1 MLLLCRWNTF
11 GGVCRWRFEAT
22 GGFCEYRDGFTLRR
36 ISKRPFLHL
45 FNAFW
50 PFGHVYR
57 TVFLIPR
64 QCFSGRTFFTNCE
77 NFGSRKR
84 AEKIVPKT
92 TGNRWSYA
100 AVAKAEWE
108 KSNFAALVV

>member
-11 GGVCRWRFEAT
+11 GGVCRRRFETT

-36 ISKRPFLHL
+36 ISKRPFLGL

-64 QCFSGRTFFTNCE
+64 RCFSGRAFFTNCE

-84 AEKIVPKT
+84 AEKIVQCVRLSILDLVIFPF
-92 TGNRWSYA
+92 GPLICNRIRSTR
-100 AVAKAEWE
+100 
-108 KSNFAALVV
+108 